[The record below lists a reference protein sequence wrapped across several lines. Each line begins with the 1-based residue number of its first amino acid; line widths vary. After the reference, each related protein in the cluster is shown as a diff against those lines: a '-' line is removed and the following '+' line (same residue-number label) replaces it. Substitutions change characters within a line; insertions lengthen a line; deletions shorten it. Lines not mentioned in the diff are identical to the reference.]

1 MPRPVRTARRTST
14 SKEARYTLRTNL
26 DEPDK
31 SGTQDGKKYD
41 IKRHHGT
48 LVISLPA
55 TTAG

>member
-1 MPRPVRTARRTST
+1 M
-14 SKEARYTLRTNL
+14 RTNL